1 MMSKPEIV
9 GKEPMSLS
17 DLKSELANIQKRD
30 GEPSFRAGKT
40 IDYINQFKPLSKTAS
55 KELTKKIV
63 DLDIPRIKDEH
74 VVKLVDLLPVSVDEV
89 KVILQGYALTVTK
102 ENMAKVV
109 NVVKEYKK

>member
-1 MMSKPEIV
+1 MSKPEII
-9 GKEPMSLS
+9 GKEPITLS
-17 DLKSELANIQKRD
+17 DLKAELSTIQKRD

-55 KELTKKIV
+55 KELGKKIV
-63 DLDIPRIKDEH
+63 DLEVPRLKDEH
-74 VVKLVDLLPVSVDEV
+74 IVKIVDLLPVTADEL

-102 ENMAKVV
+102 ENMTKIV